1 MPRLLVASGIFHP
14 EPGGPATY
22 LRGLLPALQARGWDA
37 RVLTFGER
45 HDGDDPYTVTRIPR
59 RAYPRRMAE
68 YALAARRELQRAD
81 VVFSHTIDLPMFGS
95 RVPRV
100 IKVVGDQAW
109 ERCQRKGWIPP
120 QMGIDEF
127 QHFRGDSRVR
137 WQQWS
142 RSRQVRAQDA
152 VITPSEYLRDM
163 ALGWGVDAGKV
174 HVIYNA
180 LADISPP
187 SESRDEIRAKLGWG
201 DAPVILTVA
210 RLQRW
215 KGIDHLIAAIAG
227 LEAVRLVVAGDGPDR
242 GRLESLA
249 AGLGTRIHF
258 AGQRPQEEV
267 ARYML
272 AADGVALYSA
282 YEGLSHTLLESLRLG
297 TPVIAS
303 DVGGNREVARHG
315 VNGLLVAHVDVD
327 ALRAGIVE
335 LLARRDAL
343 ATSAKS
349 GLDRFHFGAMVEA
362 TDVLLRR
369 LANRATW

>member
-22 LRGLLPALQARGWDA
+22 LRGLLPALQARGWDL
-37 RVLTFGER
+37 RVLTFGEH
-45 HDGDDPYTVTRIPR
+45 HDGDYPYPVTRISR
-59 RAYPRRMAE
+59 RAWPLRMAE
-68 YALAARRELQRAD
+68 YALAARRELAWSD
-81 VVFSHTIDLPMFGS
+81 VVYSHTIDLPLPGR

-100 IKVVGDQAW
+100 MKVVGDQAW

-127 QHFRGDSRVR
+127 QRFRGDSRVR

-142 RSRQVRAQDA
+142 RSRQVRGQDA

-163 ALGWGVDAGKV
+163 ALGWGVDASKV

-180 LADISPP
+180 LPDVDPP
-187 SESRDEIRAKLGWG
+187 TETRHEIRAQLGWG
-201 DAPVILTVA
+201 EAPVILTVA

-227 LEAVRLVVAGDGPDR
+227 LDDARLVVAGDGPDR
-242 GRLESLA
+242 ARLESLA
-249 AGLGTRIHF
+249 AELGSRVRF
-258 AGQRPQEEV
+258 AGQLPQEEV

-272 AADGVALYSA
+272 AADGLALYSG

-297 TPVIAS
+297 APALAS
-303 DVGGNREVARHG
+303 DVGGNREVLRHG
-315 VNGLLVAHVDVD
+315 VNGLLVAHVDID

-335 LLARRDAL
+335 LLARRDEL
-343 ATSAKS
+343 AANANN
-349 GLDRFHFGAMVEA
+349 GLDRFHFDTMVAA
-362 TDVLLRR
+362 TDKLLRSI
-369 LANRATW
+369 AI